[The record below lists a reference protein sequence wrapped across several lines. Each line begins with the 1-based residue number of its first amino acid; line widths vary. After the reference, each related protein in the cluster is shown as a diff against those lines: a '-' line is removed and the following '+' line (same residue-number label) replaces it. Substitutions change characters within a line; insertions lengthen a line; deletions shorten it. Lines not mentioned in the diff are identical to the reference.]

1 MVAATN
7 VTEDSMAPMTLC
19 TKNVSDLKCNKRGEI
34 LMKAEQ
40 QSLHEEGSCQ
50 SQQMRGQN
58 IADNTPIS

>member
-7 VTEDSMAPMTLC
+7 VTEDCMAPMALG
-19 TKNVSDLKCNKRGEI
+19 TKNVSDLEWIKKREI